1 VVAVTQGTWEQ
12 TRIFCNVKGSS
23 LQCLSDPERK
33 SYKDFG
39 IDRGSLSAVLG
50 PRVLLKGFRAAAHGH
65 FIGRIVGDE
74 FQLSGTFIVDKGIVR
89 FAYYSKD
96 ASDNPSVKML
106 LSEIEKLSL
115 LR

>member
-1 VVAVTQGTWEQ
+1 MVAVTQGTVEQ
-12 TRIFCNVKGSS
+12 TRIYCDTREGA
-23 LQCLSDPERK
+23 LPCISDPERK
-33 SYKDFG
+33 AYKQFG

-50 PRVLLKGFRAAAHGH
+50 PRVLLKGFKAAAHGH
-65 FIGRIVGDE
+65 FMGKIIGDE

-96 ASDNPSVKML
+96 AADNPSIEML
-106 LSEIEKLSL
+106 LSEIEKLSS